1 MRRQKR
7 RGKREKRERREGEDK
22 PEAANLPGSP
32 PPTVFVL
39 GPTPEPVS
47 QINEK
52 VIHFE
57 GHGGEAHHMHTVGN
71 T

>member
-1 MRRQKR
+1 MSVQKETN
-7 RGKREKRERREGEDK
+7 KRKMAETTKKEREDK
-22 PEAANLPGSP
+22 PEPANLPGSP

-57 GHGGEAHHMHTVGN
+57 PW
-71 T
+71 